1 MVLSMLYTARAVSRP
16 FFVFVFFFFFAIS
29 LN

>member
-16 FFVFVFFFFFAIS
+16 FFVFVFFFFAIS